1 MTDLELAALTAVVA
15 RETIISEHELKNYGA
30 CQCDPRTAAM
40 RALRKELERRRVI
53 PLTEYEAGK
62 SAMKR

>member
-53 PLTEYEAGK
+53 PLKQEK
-62 SAMKR
+62 SHERA

>member
-30 CQCDPRTAAM
+30 CQCDPRSAAVL
-40 RALRKELERRRVI
+40 ALRKELERRRVM
-53 PLTEYEAGK
+53 PLTEDEEVEAL
-62 SAMKR
+62 